1 MRVNHEHRQTGTGE
15 EDLFLGV
22 RITSSGKRREN
33 IGTNSAYT
41 RVVKT
46 SLEPLSSKS
55 VRDIFVKVGQMTT
68 KSSNSLTSHRAV
80 GFLGVSTTS
89 SGKSKECGGTSGVEK
104 HGLKAYACLN
114 SNICLEKGSPP
125 PRTPTC
131 ACMPWPR
138 IQSGS
143 SRMALPSPFGLFGNF
158 VLILPL
164 WGRFLW
170 DETCFTASKTAWK
183 RTKLD
188 IRGNHEPAK

>member
-15 EDLFLGV
+15 EDLFFGV
-22 RITSSGKRREN
+22 SITSSGKRREN
-33 IGTNSAYT
+33 IGTNSANA
-41 RVVKT
+41 RVVKS

-89 SGKSKECGGTSGVEK
+89 SGKSKEYGGTSGVEK

-114 SNICLEKGSPP
+114 SNVCLKKENSS

-143 SRMALPSPFGLFGNF
+143 SRMALPSPFGLFRNF
-158 VLILPL
+158 VLVLLL
-164 WGRFLW
+164 WGRFVW
-170 DETCFTASKTAWK
+170 DETCFTASKTASK
-183 RTKLD
+183 RNKLD
-188 IRGNHEPAK
+188 MRGNHEPAK